1 MSEMSNSSENVEK
14 NIDNSKES
22 ITSQVDL
29 DPSAA
34 IDGSTAVKVDS
45 TAVNIDQANG
55 DAGQNTNE
63 INELGD
69 ESVSETVTKE
79 VVKNEIENVDELNG
93 QGGPTAV
100 NVNQTAVNVDPTAVN
115 VDTNANGGPNEGNV
129 NQTNNPSK
137 PSFLSNVTNFL
148 SNKNTNATANAPVN
162 APANAQANAQG
173 KGMFSRLNPF
183 TKAVAKTAA
192 ITGTARDGSLRIN
205 LYKVDNGFAAEV
217 IPITGENI
225 DTPKNLPLVA
235 DLSGKPIKLGI
246 DAAVTN
252 KQAGG
257 KSRKRRTIR
266 KNGGYNSARF
276 FSITKKRVHRNKSAN
291 KKHYVN
297 KTLRK

>member
-1 MSEMSNSSENVEK
+1 MSEIPNSSENVEQ
-14 NIDNSKES
+14 IIHNSKES
-22 ITSQVDL
+22 ITSQVN
-29 DPSAA
+29 DP
-34 IDGSTAVKVDS
+34 
-45 TAVNIDQANG
+45 
-55 DAGQNTNE
+55 
-63 INELGD
+63 
-69 ESVSETVTKE
+69 
-79 VVKNEIENVDELNG
+79 VVVDENDG
-93 QGGPTAV
+93 AGDPAIVGS
-100 NVNQTAVNVDPTAVN
+100 TAVNVDPANGVGGPVEVNTDESNGPVDPNAVN
-115 VDTNANGGPNEGNV
+115 VGSNELKVDEGNENLNAVIAGPTAANDNPNAADDNPNEGNV
-129 NQTNNPSK
+129 NRIDNPDTSRSLLSRAKNLFSK
-137 PSFLSNVTNFL
+137 
-148 SNKNTNATANAPVN
+148 KNTNATANAPANTQANTQEN
-162 APANAQANAQG
+162 APG
-173 KGMFSRLNPF
+173 KSILSRFNPF
-183 TKAVAKTAA
+183 TKAVANTVE

-205 LYKVDNGFAAEV
+205 LYKVDTGFAAEV

-225 DTPKNLPLVA
+225 VTPKNLPLVA